1 MFGNKRKLVGTDKG
15 VEHHGTMWASMAMAA
30 AGVRDA
36 FFQRLGSSN
45 VDALSVLE
53 EVELIKS
60 GILAGWA
67 GGDLVHKSG

>member
-1 MFGNKRKLVGTDKG
+1 
-15 VEHHGTMWASMAMAA
+15 MAIMAA
-30 AGVRDA
+30 AGVGDA

-45 VDALSVLE
+45 MDALSVLE

-67 GGDLVHKSG
+67 WGINENPSQSK